1 MDIDVIA
8 IIAVSGFVATM
19 IIGTLGGLCV
29 AFVKVWRGGGS
40 KKTAHT
46 DAEETR
52 LIQELHHGLSKMT
65 DRIETLETLLFED
78 EQRKK
83 SDFDE
88 RLRQG

>member
-19 IIGTLGGLCV
+19 IIGTCGGLCV
-29 AFVKVWRGGGS
+29 AFVKVWRSGGS
-40 KKTAHT
+40 KRTAKT

-52 LIQELHHGLSKMT
+52 LIQELHHGLSKMM
-65 DRIETLETLLFED
+65 DRVETLETLLFED